1 MTSKSFTELS
11 GTVPQASPSV
21 PRKVWAAIGRWSFPE
36 VPLARVAV
44 FRVLIYLFIIWDM
57 FFLTNDVIPHSY
69 LPEFYK
75 PLWIGRVLP
84 FPDPTVLG
92 AQLLQVA
99 LIVAC
104 LVAACGWFARTSGWA
119 VAILFLA
126 WMENSQGFSY
136 VSHDH
141 MALMVTT
148 WVLPT
153 VGAAKFFDKTPSQA
167 AGWALRVTQ
176 VATVLTYFGSVF
188 SKVFSNGGSLWA
200 WPNSAV
206 FTWAFMRRGSDLILW
221 TLNFPLLLKIAQWGL
236 YLIEILSI
244 AVLFLKGKWL
254 YVAISFFFAFHFA
267 TYLSLGIHFLP
278 TVVCW
283 FAFFPLERIPPWLSA
298 TWSKPHGRRLG
309 KPSSAAQ
316 LEG

>member
-1 MTSKSFTELS
+1 MTSKPKTELA
-11 GTVPQASPSV
+11 GTVPQAQNSMPA
-21 PRKVWAAIGRWSFPE
+21 RAWAAIGRWSFPE
-36 VPLARVAV
+36 VPLARVAA
-44 FRVLIYLFIIWDM
+44 FRTLIYLFIIWDI
-57 FFLTNDVIPHSY
+57 FVLTDDVIPHSY
-69 LPEFYK
+69 LPEFYQ

-92 AQLLQVA
+92 SQILQIA
-99 LIVAC
+99 LVLAC
-104 LVAACGWFARTSGWA
+104 LTAACGWFARTSGWA
-119 VAILFLA
+119 VAVLFLA
-126 WMENSQGFSY
+126 WMENSQGYAY

-153 VGAAKFFDKTPSQA
+153 VGAAKFFDQTLSQS

-188 SKVFSNGGSLWA
+188 SKVFSNGGSLVA

-206 FTWAFMRRGSDLILW
+206 FTWAFMRRGSDFILW
-221 TLNFPLLLKIAQWGL
+221 TLNFPLLLKVAQWGL
-236 YLIEILSI
+236 YLIEIFSI
-244 AVLFLKGKWL
+244 AVLFMKGKWL
-254 YVAISFFFAFHFA
+254 YFAISLFFAFHFA

-283 FAFFPLERIPPWLSA
+283 FAFFPLERIPQGLRTLWI
-298 TWSKPHGRRLG
+298 RLR
-309 KPSSAAQ
+309 SRLHARN
-316 LEG
+316 

>member
-1 MTSKSFTELS
+1 MTQTRMQRLWSA
-11 GTVPQASPSV
+11 V
-21 PRKVWAAIGRWSFPE
+21 GRWSFPE

-44 FRVLIYLFIIWDM
+44 FRSIIYLFVIWDI
-57 FFLTNDVIPHSY
+57 FYLTDDVIPHGY
-69 LPEFYK
+69 LPEFYS
-75 PLWIGRVLP
+75 PLWIGRWLP

-92 AQLLQVA
+92 AQIMQGA
-99 LIVAC
+99 LIAAC
-104 LVAACGWFARTSGWA
+104 LIAASGFFARTSGWA

-153 VGAAKFFDKTPSQA
+153 VGAAKFFDRTVSQG
-167 AGWALRVTQ
+167 AGWALRAVQ
-176 VATVLTYFGSVF
+176 VATILTYFGSVF
-188 SKVFSNGGSLWA
+188 SKIFSNGGSLWA

-206 FTWAFMRRGSDLILW
+206 FTWAFMRRGSGFVNW
-221 TLNFPLLLKIAQWGL
+221 TLEYPELLRIAQWGL
-236 YLIEILSI
+236 YLMEIFSI
-244 AVLFLKGKWL
+244 GILFLKGRGL
-254 YVAISFFFAFHFA
+254 YIAIVLFFSFHLA

-283 FAFFPLERIPPWLSA
+283 FAFFPLENIPLWCARMWRTVTKRRSGKL
-298 TWSKPHGRRLG
+298 GRSGHSGGLG
-309 KPSSAAQ
+309 DHPPQ
-316 LEG
+316 LGDV